1 MQVILICLPLFWVEI
16 HLFERKLF
24 LVESSQGLDY
34 KNEKNNLKVNAWSSN
49 KENYA
54 PISR

>member
-1 MQVILICLPLFWVEI
+1 MQVILIGLQLFWVEI
-16 HLFERKLF
+16 LFERKLF